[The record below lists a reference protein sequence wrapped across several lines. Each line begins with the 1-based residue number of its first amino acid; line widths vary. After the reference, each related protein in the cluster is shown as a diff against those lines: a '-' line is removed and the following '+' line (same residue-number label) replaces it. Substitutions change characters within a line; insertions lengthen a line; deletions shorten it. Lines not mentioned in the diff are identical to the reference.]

1 MTGGEWVTQKERR
14 QTRDAERATLQ
25 RLKIEWADKLWLA
38 QNHPCAD
45 SVLAWLSEN
54 RAEASKIGAS
64 RWNLETLPA
73 LVKRQGQLRKAAKF
87 DEVLRRASVSSKTLT
102 VDKVLSE
109 ARSAD
114 DGEFSTI
121 PQNQPVE
128 KENAA
133 PLKRRAD
140 AGKARPS
147 RKQRTSAKS

>member
-14 QTRDAERATLQ
+14 QSRDAERAALQ
-25 RLKIEWADKLWLA
+25 RLRIEWADKLWLA

-87 DEVLRRASVSSKTLT
+87 EEVLKRASISSQT
-102 VDKVLSE
+102 VTVQDVLGS
-109 ARSAD
+109 SPQ
-114 DGEFSTI
+114 F
-121 PQNQPVE
+121 PQNQLVE
-128 KENAA
+128 TASGAA
-133 PLKRRAD
+133 PTLQRPRRRD

-147 RKQRTSAKS
+147 RKTRQGSA

>member
-1 MTGGEWVTQKERR
+1 MTGGQWTTQRERR
-14 QTRDAERATLQ
+14 QTREDAREAKR
-25 RLKIEWADKLWLA
+25 RLVIAWQDALWLA

-64 RWNLETLPA
+64 RWNLETLPG

-87 DEVLRRASVSSKTLT
+87 EEVLRRASISSKTIT
-102 VDKVLSE
+102 VHDVLGDSPQ
-109 ARSAD
+109 
-114 DGEFSTI
+114 I

-128 KENAA
+128 TENGAA
-133 PLKRRAD
+133 PVLQRPKRRD

-147 RKQRTSAKS
+147 RKQHTNTAKP